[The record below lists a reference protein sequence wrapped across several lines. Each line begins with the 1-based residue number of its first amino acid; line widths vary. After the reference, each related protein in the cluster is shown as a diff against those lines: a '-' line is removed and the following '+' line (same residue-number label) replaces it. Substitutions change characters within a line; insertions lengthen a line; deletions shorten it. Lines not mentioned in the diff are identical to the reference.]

1 MKRLIILLGIL
12 LVLAGIVYA
21 LQKNKKDPNTNINR
35 AESNFRVDDALT
47 IGRIILTGKDGSRS
61 DLKRVGDHWTVN
73 DQFKARQS
81 SITILLD
88 AIQHQNLDHIPNRAA
103 NEDILRTMATSGIHV
118 EIFDLQGKSLLSY
131 YVGGVTQDEYGTFF
145 LKENSTQPYC
155 LNLPGF
161 DGSLRPRYALKPM
174 DWRDVRFWMEENE
187 KIDSIIVDYPLQH
200 QHAFKIFKKGLGY
213 DVVPLYKTTPIQQ
226 GQTTNL
232 VKSYL
237 INLSSLACEDFVND
251 IPEKDSVLLLKPFME
266 MKIIYPDKKTRL
278 RFYPVGEPVDTEFS
292 SPYSHYYIDYEGQD
306 FMLAQYEV
314 IKGAFRSYDYFFG
327 K

>member
-1 MKRLIILLGIL
+1 MKRVMILFGIL
-12 LVLAGIVYA
+12 LLLAGTVYI
-21 LQKNKKDPNTNINR
+21 LQKNKKDTNANINR
-35 AESNFRVDDALT
+35 AESNFRIDDPLT

-61 DLKRVGDHWTVN
+61 DLKREGDHWTIN
-73 DQFKARQS
+73 DQYKARLS
-81 SITILLD
+81 SVNILLD

-103 NEDILRTMATSGIHV
+103 NEDILKSMATSGIHV
-118 EIFDLQGKSLLSY
+118 EIFDLQGKPLLTY

-145 LKENSTQPYC
+145 LKENSAQPYC

-174 DWRDVRFWMEENE
+174 DWRDVRFWMEEND
-187 KIDSIIVDYPLQH
+187 KIDSLIVDYPLQR
-200 QHAFKIFKKGLGY
+200 QHAFKIFKRGMGY

-237 INLSSLACEDFVND
+237 INLSSLACEDYVNS
-251 IPEKDSVLLLKPFME
+251 IPEKDSILQQQPFME
-266 MKIIYPDKKTRL
+266 MRIIYPDKKSRL
-278 RFYPVGEPVDTEFS
+278 RFYPVGQPVDTQFS
-292 SPYSHYYIDYEGQD
+292 SPYSHYYIDYEGRD